1 MIEKVLNTF
10 HDRQNEVDNF
20 IFMIEKFK
28 KENQSNDDFL
38 NLLEQIS
45 ENNLKTFSDF
55 LAVITESFSMMKIF
69 KRHFLS
75 NFL

>member
-1 MIEKVLNTF
+1 MEKQILNTC

-28 KENQSNDDFL
+28 KENHSNDDFL

-55 LAVITESFSMMKIF
+55 EQKTASKMLIVFNELI
-69 KRHFLS
+69 
-75 NFL
+75 

>member
-55 LAVITESFSMMKIF
+55 EQKTA
-69 KRHFLS
+69 S
-75 NFL
+75 NYIRC

>member
-1 MIEKVLNTF
+1 MKEKVLNTF

-28 KENQSNDDFL
+28 KENHSNDDFL

-55 LAVITESFSMMKIF
+55 EQKTASKMLIVFNELI
-69 KRHFLS
+69 
-75 NFL
+75 

>member
-55 LAVITESFSMMKIF
+55 EQKTASKMLIVFNELI
-69 KRHFLS
+69 
-75 NFL
+75 

>member
-10 HDRQNEVDNF
+10 HDRQNEVENF

-28 KENQSNDDFL
+28 KENHSNDDFL

-55 LAVITESFSMMKIF
+55 EQKTASKMLIVFNELI
-69 KRHFLS
+69 
-75 NFL
+75 

>member
-1 MIEKVLNTF
+1 MKEKILNTF

-55 LAVITESFSMMKIF
+55 EQKTASKMLIVFNELI
-69 KRHFLS
+69 
-75 NFL
+75 